1 MLILLAA
8 THFLVDSAALILA
21 PLWPLLG
28 NQIQLANGGI
38 LWMVALWSISTSFG
52 QFGIACIADRFP
64 CRWMIWAGPAVAVAC
79 MSCLGWA
86 TSTWTLAGLLCL
98 AGLGVAAFHP
108 EAAANAGNCLPERR
122 SQAMAVFALGGY
134 LGQFFGP
141 IYIGWVTEHYNL
153 QSLVWSMIPGFA
165 WLVFLFALLRSPTR
179 GCPRAASRLE
189 TARLGTKDSTI
200 RVLSENGGPVS
211 LLILIGTLRVV
222 AASGV
227 PLSLAFLLDP
237 QGQNPTQASFP
248 IAAMYFGI
256 GAGGAST
263 FFLKPMQERRVMWS
277 LPICAG
283 PFLILI
289 PFTTDY
295 WMVLTVGLSGFCL
308 GETLPILISYGQRL
322 IPKGQ
327 RVASSLTMGVTWGA
341 GGLLVPLVVHFLKD
355 RNLETMAFLLYGIC
369 ALLSGLL
376 CHGLPQLGNSGS
388 TDQ

>member
-1 MLILLAA
+1 M
-8 THFLVDSAALILA
+8 
-21 PLWPLLG
+21 
-28 NQIQLANGGI
+28 
-38 LWMVALWSISTSFG
+38 
-52 QFGIACIADRFP
+52 
-64 CRWMIWAGPAVAVAC
+64 
-79 MSCLGWA
+79 
-86 TSTWTLAGLLCL
+86 
-98 AGLGVAAFHP
+98 
-108 EAAANAGNCLPERR
+108 
-122 SQAMAVFALGGY
+122 
-134 LGQFFGP
+134 
-141 IYIGWVTEHYNL
+141 
-153 QSLVWSMIPGFA
+153 
-165 WLVFLFALLRSPTR
+165 
-179 GCPRAASRLE
+179 E

-200 RVLSENGGPVS
+200 RLLSENGGPVS

-308 GETLPILISYGQRL
+308 GVTLPILISYGQRL

>member
-1 MLILLAA
+1 
-8 THFLVDSAALILA
+8 
-21 PLWPLLG
+21 
-28 NQIQLANGGI
+28 
-38 LWMVALWSISTSFG
+38 
-52 QFGIACIADRFP
+52 
-64 CRWMIWAGPAVAVAC
+64 MIWAGPAVAVTC

-141 IYIGWVTEHYNL
+141 LYSGWVTERYHI
-153 QSLVWSMIPGFA
+153 QSLIWGMGPGFA
-165 WLVFLFALLRSPTR
+165 WLVVLILLLRTPRLHRTISNPVNNDSPI
-179 GCPRAASRLE
+179 RLL
-189 TARLGTKDSTI
+189 TDSI
-200 RVLSENGGPVS
+200 GPVS

-237 QGQNPTQASFP
+237 KGQNPTHASVQ

-263 FFLKPMQERRVMWS
+263 FFLKPTQERRIMWT
-277 LPICAG
+277 LPICAT
-283 PFLILI
+283 PFLISI
-289 PFTTDY
+289 PFISGY
-295 WMVLTVGLSGFCL
+295 WMALLVGLSGFCL
-308 GETLPILISYGQRL
+308 GVTLPILISYGQQL

-341 GGLLVPLVVHFLKD
+341 GGLLVPLIVHFLKD
-355 RNLETMAFLLYGIC
+355 RNLEAVAFLLYGIC

-376 CHGLPQLGNSGS
+376 CHSLPKLAKPGS
-388 TDQ
+388 ADQ

>member
-1 MLILLAA
+1 
-8 THFLVDSAALILA
+8 
-21 PLWPLLG
+21 
-28 NQIQLANGGI
+28 
-38 LWMVALWSISTSFG
+38 MVALWSIATSFG
-52 QFGIACIADRFP
+52 QFGIACIADRFS

-86 TSTWTLAGLLCL
+86 TSTWALAGLLCV

-141 IYIGWVTEHYNL
+141 LYSSWVTEHYHL
-153 QSLVWSMIPGFA
+153 QSLVWSMAPGFA
-165 WLVFLFALLRSPTR
+165 WLVFLFALLRTPT
-179 GCPRAASRLE
+179 PRWQHTISRLE
-189 TARLGTKDSTI
+189 TSRLATKDSTV
-200 RVLSENGGPVS
+200 RLLTENGGPVS

-237 QGQNPTQASFP
+237 KGQNPTQASFS
-248 IAAMYFGI
+248 ISAMYFGI

-277 LPICAG
+277 LPICAC

-289 PFTTDY
+289 PFTGGY
-295 WMVLTVGLSGFCL
+295 GMALIVGLSGFCL
-308 GETLPILISYGQRL
+308 GVTLPILISYGQRL

-341 GGLLVPLVVHFLKD
+341 GGLMVPLVVHFLRD
-355 RNLETMAFLLYGIC
+355 RNLEAMAFLLYGIC

-376 CHGLPQLGNSGS
+376 CHGLPKLGNPGS
-388 TDQ
+388 AAQ

>member
-1 MLILLAA
+1 MLILLAV

-21 PLWPLLG
+21 PLWPLLD

-38 LWMVALWSISTSFG
+38 LWMVALWSIATSFG
-52 QFGIACIADRFP
+52 QFGIACIADRFS
-64 CRWMIWAGPAVAVAC
+64 CRWMTWAGPAVAVAC

-86 TSTWTLAGLLCL
+86 TSTWALASLLCL

-141 IYIGWVTEHYNL
+141 IYSGWITEHYHL
-153 QSLVWSMIPGFA
+153 QSLVWSMAPGFA
-165 WLVFLFALLRSPTR
+165 WLVFLCAMLHSRTQICQGTSSPPET
-179 GCPRAASRLE
+179 SLLE
-189 TARLGTKDSTI
+189 TKTSTVRLLTET
-200 RVLSENGGPVS
+200 RGPVS
-211 LLILIGTLRVV
+211 LLILIGTLRVI

-237 QGQNPTQASFP
+237 KGQNPTQASFP
-248 IAAMYFGI
+248 ISAMYFGI

-263 FFLKPMQERRVMWS
+263 FFLKPTQERRIMWS
-277 LPICAG
+277 LPICAA

-289 PFTTDY
+289 PFARAH
-295 WMVLTVGLSGFCL
+295 WMPLTVGLSGFCL
-308 GETLPILISYGQRL
+308 GVTLPILISYGQRL

-341 GGLLVPLVVHFLKD
+341 GGLLVPLVVHFLKA
-355 RNLETMAFLLYGIC
+355 RNLETMAFVLYGIC

-376 CHGLPQLGNSGS
+376 CHGLPKLVHDGS
-388 TDQ
+388 KGD